1 MRKYHLTNPIEH
13 GIVAT
18 CNGAHWRCV
27 MANSKWINN
36 VDVDTLKPHQTAAY
50 HAWLE
55 SARNTKRLK
64 EALNASLQEYADP
77 GYSVECNNM
86 RGTFN
91 ICVDASTKAKATTG
105 KAPVNLAKMLDEY
118 KANGRNV

>member
-1 MRKYHLTNPIEH
+1 
-13 GIVAT
+13 
-18 CNGAHWRCV
+18 
-27 MANSKWINN
+27 MANSMWINN
-36 VDVDTLKPHQTAAY
+36 VDVNTLKPHQSAAY

-64 EALNASLQEYADP
+64 EALNASLQEYAET

-91 ICVDASTKAKATTG
+91 MCVDASPKAKATAG
-105 KAPVNLAKMLDEY
+105 KAPVNLAAWL
-118 KANGRNV
+118 AAQNGRNV